1 MTSRTKLAS
10 HEIPAGDQFEY
21 VAEKLMLQYFR
32 AIRRRMREKGISQT
46 ELAARLGVSQ
56 AYISKLLKYNQ
67 NLTIRSLAV
76 LAEVMGVEWDQPL
89 LIEKNSGIYH
99 NDVATL
105 TDGLSLYIPT
115 TAIAHTS
122 GKTDTHNFVRESN
135 DNIESQSS
143 DADDHLSTKP

>member
-1 MTSRTKLAS
+1 MEKHNRLLQNK
-10 HEIPAGDQFEY
+10 IPAGEQFEY

-89 LIEKNSGIYH
+89 LTEKNSGI
-99 NDVATL
+99 
-105 TDGLSLYIPT
+105 
-115 TAIAHTS
+115 
-122 GKTDTHNFVRESN
+122 
-135 DNIESQSS
+135 
-143 DADDHLSTKP
+143 